1 MVNKEAF
8 MDKFYTAIA
17 TGFFTGFSSV
27 APGTVGTLVAIPLY
41 LIVSIFFGSFFTFLF
56 GIGLIVI
63 GYFAAEF
70 YSSISEE
77 KDPKEVVIDE
87 IAAFYMLLY
96 FAPLGTFSI
105 LIKLPILFGLFRFF
119 DIVKLY
125 PANVAEKFEGGLGI
139 MLDDMVAA
147 VYAIISYF
155 IILWAL

>member
-1 MVNKEAF
+1 
-8 MDKFYTAIA
+8 MDKFYTTIA
-17 TGFFTGFSSV
+17 TGFFAGFSSV

-41 LIVSIFFGSFFTFLF
+41 FIVNLFFGSFLTFLF
-56 GIGLIVI
+56 GIGLMVL
-63 GYFAAEF
+63 GYFASEF

-96 FAPLGTFSI
+96 FAPLGTFSMM
-105 LIKLPILFGLFRFF
+105 IKLPILFGLFRFF

-125 PANVAEKFEGGLGI
+125 PANIAEKLEGGLGI
-139 MLDDMVAA
+139 MLDDIVAA
-147 VYAIISYF
+147 AYALISYF